1 MPTRLRDISHR
12 LAQSAAHSIPS
23 VPELSYLGR
32 LAKRAPTMPVESA
45 PTDAPELATVIA
57 SAIDAGRPLSLR
69 ETRLAPWCLWSSER
83 PLARRPDYLSK
94 VLSIIAQ
101 SERPR
106 PYRTLATAY
115 VEAFAPDLP
124 GLAHA
129 TQTLRQL
136 SSRWPDEPWS
146 LLHGKFAIFDPVQGP
161 RRLADEVINDHRPA
175 PDILSDVGLRA
186 MAARGGYSH
195 AVTAEL
201 LQRLSEG
208 TEPDPY
214 ARLASAQKYSL
225 DTGRLIFDDLSDL
238 FAAAL
243 LKPFGRAL
251 PDKRIRDQILNTLL
265 AIFDDPRLPPSGRK
279 HPLHPP
285 YADTVNAWL
294 TEQSLRQFLDV
305 VEKTTE
311 NREQFAY
318 RRAFWWAAYEQGF
331 VLSAWVAFGRDG
343 SALARRTFG
352 ANTPFAELYQEARQ
366 ISRGHAVL
374 LMEIGTGVIAD
385 WSHNGKCNIWLDR
398 ADPTAP
404 RLFER
409 SYGSNSIQIPA
420 GRSNGRRNAISHVSP
435 ASYSWQRRVEQY
447 LFEMTG
453 RHLPSNS
460 YLRR

>member
-1 MPTRLRDISHR
+1 M
-12 LAQSAAHSIPS
+12 PS
-23 VPELSYLGR
+23 VAEMSHVGRWAKQAPASHSESAPANTPELS
-32 LAKRAPTMPVESA
+32 A
-45 PTDAPELATVIA
+45 VIA
-57 SAIDAGRPLSLR
+57 AAIDAGRQLSLR
-69 ETRLAPWCLWSSER
+69 QTRLAPWCLWSGEH
-83 PLARRPDYLSK
+83 PLARRPDYLNK
-94 VLSIIAQ
+94 VLNVVAQ

-129 TQTLRQL
+129 TQTLHQL

-146 LLHGKFAIFDPVQGP
+146 LLHGKFAIFDPGQGP
-161 RRLADEVINDHRPA
+161 RRLADEVIKQDRPA
-175 PDILSDVGLRA
+175 PDILSASGVRA
-186 MAARGGYSH
+186 MAARGGYSR

-201 LQRLSEG
+201 LRKLSDG
-208 TEPDPY
+208 AEPDPY
-214 ARLASAQKYSL
+214 VRLASAQRYAL
-225 DTGRLIFDDLSDL
+225 DAGRLIFHDLSDL

-251 PDKRIRDQILNTLL
+251 PDKRLRDQILNALL

-279 HPLHPP
+279 HPLNPP
-285 YADTVNAWL
+285 YADTVKMWL

-352 ANTPFAELYQEARQ
+352 ANTPLAELYQEARQ

-420 GRSNGRRNAISHVSP
+420 GGSNGTRDAISHVSP